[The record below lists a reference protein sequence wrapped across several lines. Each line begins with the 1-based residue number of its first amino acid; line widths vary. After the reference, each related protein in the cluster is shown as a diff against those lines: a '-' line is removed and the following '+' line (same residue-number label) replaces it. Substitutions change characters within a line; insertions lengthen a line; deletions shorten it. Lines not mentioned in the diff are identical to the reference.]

1 MTVEHWFM
9 LFVLADISL
18 YVMTARISQA
28 IDRNTDEL
36 TKMRKI
42 AEKDR

>member
-9 LFVLADISL
+9 LFGIADISL
-18 YVMTARISQA
+18 YGMAARISQA

-36 TKMRKI
+36 TKIRKEL
-42 AEKDR
+42 EKR